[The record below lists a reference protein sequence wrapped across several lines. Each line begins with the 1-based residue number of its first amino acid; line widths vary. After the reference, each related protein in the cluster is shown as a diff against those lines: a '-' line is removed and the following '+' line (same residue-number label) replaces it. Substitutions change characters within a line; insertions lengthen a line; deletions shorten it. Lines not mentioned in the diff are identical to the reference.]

1 MRRRD
6 FLVVLGGAPAVW
18 PLVTRAQQGDRVRR
32 LGVLLP
38 AAAND
43 PRFQAWVGAFLQ
55 GLALSGWIIGTNVR
69 VDTRWATGNAAE
81 FRKHA
86 TELVALA
93 PDVILAHGN
102 TLIALLLQTSR
113 TIPVVFPVA
122 IDPVG
127 SGLVD

>member
-55 GLALSGWIIGTNVR
+55 GLALSGWIIGSNVR

-81 FRKHA
+81 FRNLVRV
-86 TELVALA
+86 LVALA
-93 PDVILAHGN
+93 PGVILAHGN
-102 TLIALLLQTSR
+102 TLTAAQLQPSR
-113 TIPVVFPVA
+113 SAPVVFPVA
-122 IDPVG
+122 SDPVG
-127 SGLVD
+127 TRP